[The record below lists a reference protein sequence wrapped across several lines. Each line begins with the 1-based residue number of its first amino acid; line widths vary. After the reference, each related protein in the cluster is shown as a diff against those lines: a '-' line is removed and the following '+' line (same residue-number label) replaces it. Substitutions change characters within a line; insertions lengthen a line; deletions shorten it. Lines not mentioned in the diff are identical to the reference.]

1 MVVEWSDVD
10 EVDFDGGGGVS
21 GSRGE
26 KGEGGMERRVGQ
38 KGVGWIRIWVVRV

>member
-26 KGEGGMERRVGQ
+26 KGEGGMERRVGR
-38 KGVGWIRIWVVRV
+38 KGVGWIRRWVVRV